1 LEAKK
6 ALGQGFTM
14 TDYHGVKPYGEW
26 QCISGLDHPS
36 VGTVHYTDFHPE
48 GKTGVS
54 LSKSNH

>member
-1 LEAKK
+1 M
-6 ALGQGFTM
+6 GQGFTM
-14 TDYHGVKPYGEW
+14 TDDHGVKPYGEW